1 MQPPSILIVDD
12 EPYIRTLLEQ
22 TLEDLEGAALIYTAV
37 DGRDGLQ
44 QARVLKPRV
53 MFLDIMMPHL
63 DGFEVCRLLREDP
76 ALNETVVVLLTAR
89 GQEVDRQKG
98 LEVGANLYITK
109 PFDPDAVLSLARQVL
124 EEGIA

>member
-22 TLEDLEGAALIYTAV
+22 TLEDLEGAAMIYTAV

>member
-1 MQPPSILIVDD
+1 M
-12 EPYIRTLLEQ
+12 
-22 TLEDLEGAALIYTAV
+22 IYTAV

>member
-22 TLEDLEGAALIYTAV
+22 TLEDLEGAAMIYTAV

-76 ALNETVVVLLTAR
+76 ALNNTVVVLLTAR